1 MSVHMAKT
9 KTIGEWKDP
18 RKEFGKAVSE
28 IAEENG
34 DIVVISTDSGFSSGF
49 KDFAARHPERYVECG
64 IMEQGATGIAAGLA
78 CVGKIPVFCAI
89 APFVTCRNFEM
100 FRNDLGYMRQNVKIV
115 GRNGG
120 FTYSDLGATH
130 HSLEDFAIT
139 RMIPGVTVLCPQDP
153 TEIRQACK
161 AMLEQEG
168 PVYMRIGNP
177 KIPVLFPEE
186 SPFAIGKGRLL
197 RQEGG
202 KDSVTIVSTGTV
214 TAEVLKAA
222 ELLEKKGIFARVIGL
237 GTVWPLDEELILT
250 AAAETGRIVT
260 VEEHYVRGGLGSL
273 VAELLSE
280 KLPVRVKRIG
290 VPLEYATS
298 GPYEDLLRY
307 YGLDAEGI
315 AGAVEKFCGE

>member
-1 MSVHMAKT
+1 MSVHMA

-49 KDFAARHPERYVECG
+49 KEFAARHPERYVECG

-161 AMLEQEG
+161 AMLELEG

>member
-1 MSVHMAKT
+1 MSVHMA

-49 KDFAARHPERYVECG
+49 KEFAARHPERYVECG

-161 AMLEQEG
+161 AMLELEG

-307 YGLDAEGI
+307 YGLGR
-315 AGAVEKFCGE
+315 